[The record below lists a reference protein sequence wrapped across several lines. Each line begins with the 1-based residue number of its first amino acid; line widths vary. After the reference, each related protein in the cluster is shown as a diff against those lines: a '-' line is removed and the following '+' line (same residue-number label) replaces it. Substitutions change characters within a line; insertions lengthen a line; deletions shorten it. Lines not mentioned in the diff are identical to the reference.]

1 MALAEDEV
9 AYDPTSSLL
18 PDDLTS
24 EALMMPKANG
34 VLAGVDVALE
44 VFRETDPTLETSRLV
59 VDGSP
64 VERGMYVAAIRGRM
78 SSILRA
84 ERTALNFVQR
94 MSGIATA
101 VNGYVRAIDGLPTQ
115 MIDTR
120 KTLPGWRLLDKYA
133 VRMGGG
139 HNHRMSTGD
148 GILIKDN
155 HIAAMATRG
164 ESMTELI
171 QRAKHDAAHIIR
183 IEVECDTLDQVREA
197 VEAGADIILFDNMT
211 PDQMREGVAICKGR
225 ALTEASGGI
234 TIDTV
239 RDVAETGVRPA
250 LHRSRHTLGHG
261 ARHQPRGSR
270 ERGVNPLRLACAA
283 VGLLAL
289 AACGSDEPTPT
300 TSEPSGSQRIVLVGP
315 GFDVW
320 TVQEDGGNPEQLIG
334 GVSGES
340 RESGT
345 NIAFRTQQA
354 QSVRY
359 TWPTWSP
366 DGRFVALS
374 RTPGRDGNA
383 LASLE
388 LFDAD
393 GSTERQLHETRPGSL
408 GLVAG
413 GAPHYALWA
422 PTSEFLSFVAPRAPG
437 QGLGLFSIDPEGSEP
452 YEVAADAPL
461 YHVWSPDG
469 RHILVHQREQL
480 LLHDTH
486 NRSTFDLDA
495 DSLRY
500 RVPAFSPDG
509 ERLAYVVDE
518 GDVGKLVTSELDGTD
533 RVTLMELQGE
543 AAFAWSPAG
552 GTPCRCHE
560 ATIEAVLRCV
570 LHRGGGRIR
579 HR

>member
-1 MALAEDEV
+1 MLHHWHGTRDLIRMALAEDEV

-44 VFRETDPTLETSRLV
+44 VFRETDPTLETTRLV
-59 VDGSP
+59 DDGSP

-101 VNGYVRAIDGLPTQ
+101 VNGYVRAIEGLPTQ

-171 QRAKHDAAHIIR
+171 QRAKHDAAHTIR

-211 PDQMREGVAICKGR
+211 PEQMREGVAICKGR

-239 RDVAETGVRPA
+239 RDVAETGVDLLSTGAVTHSVTA
-250 LHRSRHTLGHG
+250 L
-261 ARHQPRGSR
+261 
-270 ERGVNPLRLACAA
+270 
-283 VGLLAL
+283 
-289 AACGSDEPTPT
+289 D
-300 TSEPSGSQRIVLVGP
+300 I
-315 GFDVW
+315 
-320 TVQEDGGNPEQLIG
+320 
-334 GVSGES
+334 
-340 RESGT
+340 
-345 NIAFRTQQA
+345 
-354 QSVRY
+354 
-359 TWPTWSP
+359 
-366 DGRFVALS
+366 
-374 RTPGRDGNA
+374 
-383 LASLE
+383 SLE
-388 LFDAD
+388 VRVD
-393 GSTERQLHETRPGSL
+393 G
-408 GLVAG
+408 
-413 GAPHYALWA
+413 
-422 PTSEFLSFVAPRAPG
+422 
-437 QGLGLFSIDPEGSEP
+437 
-452 YEVAADAPL
+452 
-461 YHVWSPDG
+461 
-469 RHILVHQREQL
+469 
-480 LLHDTH
+480 
-486 NRSTFDLDA
+486 
-495 DSLRY
+495 
-500 RVPAFSPDG
+500 
-509 ERLAYVVDE
+509 
-518 GDVGKLVTSELDGTD
+518 
-533 RVTLMELQGE
+533 
-543 AAFAWSPAG
+543 
-552 GTPCRCHE
+552 
-560 ATIEAVLRCV
+560 
-570 LHRGGGRIR
+570 
-579 HR
+579 

>member
-1 MALAEDEV
+1 MLHHWHGTRDLIRMALAEDEV

-44 VFRETDPTLETSRLV
+44 VFRETDPTLETTRLV
-59 VDGSP
+59 DDGSP

-171 QRAKHDAAHIIR
+171 RRAKRDAAHTIR

-211 PDQMREGVAICKGR
+211 PEQMREGVAICKGR

-239 RDVAETGVRPA
+239 RDVAETGVDLLSTGAVTHSVTA
-250 LHRSRHTLGHG
+250 L
-261 ARHQPRGSR
+261 
-270 ERGVNPLRLACAA
+270 
-283 VGLLAL
+283 
-289 AACGSDEPTPT
+289 D
-300 TSEPSGSQRIVLVGP
+300 I
-315 GFDVW
+315 
-320 TVQEDGGNPEQLIG
+320 
-334 GVSGES
+334 
-340 RESGT
+340 
-345 NIAFRTQQA
+345 
-354 QSVRY
+354 
-359 TWPTWSP
+359 
-366 DGRFVALS
+366 
-374 RTPGRDGNA
+374 
-383 LASLE
+383 SLE
-388 LFDAD
+388 VRVD
-393 GSTERQLHETRPGSL
+393 G
-408 GLVAG
+408 A
-413 GAPHYALWA
+413 
-422 PTSEFLSFVAPRAPG
+422 
-437 QGLGLFSIDPEGSEP
+437 
-452 YEVAADAPL
+452 
-461 YHVWSPDG
+461 
-469 RHILVHQREQL
+469 
-480 LLHDTH
+480 
-486 NRSTFDLDA
+486 
-495 DSLRY
+495 
-500 RVPAFSPDG
+500 
-509 ERLAYVVDE
+509 
-518 GDVGKLVTSELDGTD
+518 
-533 RVTLMELQGE
+533 
-543 AAFAWSPAG
+543 
-552 GTPCRCHE
+552 
-560 ATIEAVLRCV
+560 
-570 LHRGGGRIR
+570 
-579 HR
+579 

>member
-1 MALAEDEV
+1 MLHHWHGTRELIRMALAEDEV

-59 VDGSP
+59 DDGSP

-101 VNGYVRAIDGLPTQ
+101 VNGYVRAIEGLPTQ

-171 QRAKHDAAHIIR
+171 QRAKRDAAHTIR

-211 PDQMREGVAICKGR
+211 PEQMREGVAICKGR

-239 RDVAETGVRPA
+239 RDVAESGVDLLSTGAVTHSVTA
-250 LHRSRHTLGHG
+250 L
-261 ARHQPRGSR
+261 
-270 ERGVNPLRLACAA
+270 
-283 VGLLAL
+283 
-289 AACGSDEPTPT
+289 D
-300 TSEPSGSQRIVLVGP
+300 I
-315 GFDVW
+315 
-320 TVQEDGGNPEQLIG
+320 
-334 GVSGES
+334 
-340 RESGT
+340 
-345 NIAFRTQQA
+345 
-354 QSVRY
+354 
-359 TWPTWSP
+359 
-366 DGRFVALS
+366 
-374 RTPGRDGNA
+374 
-383 LASLE
+383 SLE
-388 LFDAD
+388 
-393 GSTERQLHETRPGSL
+393 
-408 GLVAG
+408 V
-413 GAPHYALWA
+413 
-422 PTSEFLSFVAPRAPG
+422 
-437 QGLGLFSIDPEGSEP
+437 
-452 YEVAADAPL
+452 
-461 YHVWSPDG
+461 
-469 RHILVHQREQL
+469 
-480 LLHDTH
+480 
-486 NRSTFDLDA
+486 
-495 DSLRY
+495 
-500 RVPAFSPDG
+500 RV
-509 ERLAYVVDE
+509 EE
-518 GDVGKLVTSELDGTD
+518 
-533 RVTLMELQGE
+533 
-543 AAFAWSPAG
+543 
-552 GTPCRCHE
+552 
-560 ATIEAVLRCV
+560 
-570 LHRGGGRIR
+570 
-579 HR
+579 

>member
-1 MALAEDEV
+1 MLHHWHGTRELIRMALAEDEV

-59 VDGSP
+59 DDGSP

-171 QRAKHDAAHIIR
+171 QRAKHDAAHTIR

-211 PDQMREGVAICKGR
+211 QQQMREGVAICKGR

-239 RDVAETGVRPA
+239 RDVAETGVDLLSTGAVTHSVTA
-250 LHRSRHTLGHG
+250 L
-261 ARHQPRGSR
+261 
-270 ERGVNPLRLACAA
+270 
-283 VGLLAL
+283 
-289 AACGSDEPTPT
+289 D
-300 TSEPSGSQRIVLVGP
+300 I
-315 GFDVW
+315 
-320 TVQEDGGNPEQLIG
+320 
-334 GVSGES
+334 
-340 RESGT
+340 
-345 NIAFRTQQA
+345 
-354 QSVRY
+354 
-359 TWPTWSP
+359 
-366 DGRFVALS
+366 
-374 RTPGRDGNA
+374 
-383 LASLE
+383 SLE
-388 LFDAD
+388 VRVD
-393 GSTERQLHETRPGSL
+393 G
-408 GLVAG
+408 
-413 GAPHYALWA
+413 
-422 PTSEFLSFVAPRAPG
+422 
-437 QGLGLFSIDPEGSEP
+437 
-452 YEVAADAPL
+452 
-461 YHVWSPDG
+461 
-469 RHILVHQREQL
+469 
-480 LLHDTH
+480 
-486 NRSTFDLDA
+486 
-495 DSLRY
+495 
-500 RVPAFSPDG
+500 
-509 ERLAYVVDE
+509 
-518 GDVGKLVTSELDGTD
+518 
-533 RVTLMELQGE
+533 
-543 AAFAWSPAG
+543 
-552 GTPCRCHE
+552 
-560 ATIEAVLRCV
+560 
-570 LHRGGGRIR
+570 
-579 HR
+579 

>member
-1 MALAEDEV
+1 MLHHWHGTRDLIRMALAEDEV

-34 VLAGVDVALE
+34 VLAGVEVALE
-44 VFRETDPTLETSRLV
+44 VFRETDPTLETTRLV
-59 VDGSP
+59 DDGSP

-101 VNGYVRAIDGLPTQ
+101 VNGYVRAIEGLPTQ

-171 QRAKHDAAHIIR
+171 RRAKRDAAHTIR

-239 RDVAETGVRPA
+239 RDVAESGVDLLSTGAVTHSVTA
-250 LHRSRHTLGHG
+250 L
-261 ARHQPRGSR
+261 
-270 ERGVNPLRLACAA
+270 
-283 VGLLAL
+283 
-289 AACGSDEPTPT
+289 D
-300 TSEPSGSQRIVLVGP
+300 I
-315 GFDVW
+315 
-320 TVQEDGGNPEQLIG
+320 
-334 GVSGES
+334 
-340 RESGT
+340 
-345 NIAFRTQQA
+345 
-354 QSVRY
+354 
-359 TWPTWSP
+359 
-366 DGRFVALS
+366 
-374 RTPGRDGNA
+374 
-383 LASLE
+383 SLE
-388 LFDAD
+388 VRVD
-393 GSTERQLHETRPGSL
+393 G
-408 GLVAG
+408 A
-413 GAPHYALWA
+413 
-422 PTSEFLSFVAPRAPG
+422 
-437 QGLGLFSIDPEGSEP
+437 
-452 YEVAADAPL
+452 
-461 YHVWSPDG
+461 
-469 RHILVHQREQL
+469 
-480 LLHDTH
+480 
-486 NRSTFDLDA
+486 
-495 DSLRY
+495 
-500 RVPAFSPDG
+500 
-509 ERLAYVVDE
+509 
-518 GDVGKLVTSELDGTD
+518 
-533 RVTLMELQGE
+533 
-543 AAFAWSPAG
+543 
-552 GTPCRCHE
+552 
-560 ATIEAVLRCV
+560 
-570 LHRGGGRIR
+570 
-579 HR
+579 

>member
-1 MALAEDEV
+1 MLHHWHGTRDLIRMALAEDEV

-44 VFRETDPTLETSRLV
+44 VFRETDPTLETTRLV
-59 VDGSP
+59 DDGSP

-171 QRAKHDAAHIIR
+171 QRAKHDAAHTIR

-239 RDVAETGVRPA
+239 RDVAETGVDLLSTGAVTHSVTA
-250 LHRSRHTLGHG
+250 L
-261 ARHQPRGSR
+261 
-270 ERGVNPLRLACAA
+270 
-283 VGLLAL
+283 
-289 AACGSDEPTPT
+289 D
-300 TSEPSGSQRIVLVGP
+300 I
-315 GFDVW
+315 
-320 TVQEDGGNPEQLIG
+320 
-334 GVSGES
+334 
-340 RESGT
+340 
-345 NIAFRTQQA
+345 
-354 QSVRY
+354 
-359 TWPTWSP
+359 
-366 DGRFVALS
+366 
-374 RTPGRDGNA
+374 
-383 LASLE
+383 SLE
-388 LFDAD
+388 VRVD
-393 GSTERQLHETRPGSL
+393 G
-408 GLVAG
+408 
-413 GAPHYALWA
+413 
-422 PTSEFLSFVAPRAPG
+422 
-437 QGLGLFSIDPEGSEP
+437 
-452 YEVAADAPL
+452 
-461 YHVWSPDG
+461 
-469 RHILVHQREQL
+469 
-480 LLHDTH
+480 
-486 NRSTFDLDA
+486 
-495 DSLRY
+495 
-500 RVPAFSPDG
+500 
-509 ERLAYVVDE
+509 
-518 GDVGKLVTSELDGTD
+518 
-533 RVTLMELQGE
+533 
-543 AAFAWSPAG
+543 
-552 GTPCRCHE
+552 
-560 ATIEAVLRCV
+560 
-570 LHRGGGRIR
+570 
-579 HR
+579 

>member
-1 MALAEDEV
+1 MLHHWHGTRDLIRMALAEDEV

-44 VFRETDPTLETSRLV
+44 VFRETDPTLETTRLV
-59 VDGSP
+59 DDGSP

-171 QRAKHDAAHIIR
+171 RRAKHDAAHTIR

-239 RDVAETGVRPA
+239 RDVAETGVDLLSTGAVTHSVTA
-250 LHRSRHTLGHG
+250 L
-261 ARHQPRGSR
+261 
-270 ERGVNPLRLACAA
+270 
-283 VGLLAL
+283 
-289 AACGSDEPTPT
+289 D
-300 TSEPSGSQRIVLVGP
+300 I
-315 GFDVW
+315 
-320 TVQEDGGNPEQLIG
+320 
-334 GVSGES
+334 
-340 RESGT
+340 
-345 NIAFRTQQA
+345 
-354 QSVRY
+354 
-359 TWPTWSP
+359 
-366 DGRFVALS
+366 
-374 RTPGRDGNA
+374 
-383 LASLE
+383 SLE
-388 LFDAD
+388 VHVD
-393 GSTERQLHETRPGSL
+393 G
-408 GLVAG
+408 A
-413 GAPHYALWA
+413 
-422 PTSEFLSFVAPRAPG
+422 
-437 QGLGLFSIDPEGSEP
+437 
-452 YEVAADAPL
+452 
-461 YHVWSPDG
+461 
-469 RHILVHQREQL
+469 
-480 LLHDTH
+480 
-486 NRSTFDLDA
+486 
-495 DSLRY
+495 
-500 RVPAFSPDG
+500 
-509 ERLAYVVDE
+509 
-518 GDVGKLVTSELDGTD
+518 
-533 RVTLMELQGE
+533 
-543 AAFAWSPAG
+543 
-552 GTPCRCHE
+552 
-560 ATIEAVLRCV
+560 
-570 LHRGGGRIR
+570 
-579 HR
+579 

>member
-1 MALAEDEV
+1 MLHHWHGTRELIRMALAEDEV

-44 VFRETDPTLETSRLV
+44 VFRETDPTLETTRLV
-59 VDGSP
+59 DDGSP

-164 ESMTELI
+164 ESMNELI
-171 QRAKHDAAHIIR
+171 QRAKHDAAHTIR

-211 PDQMREGVAICKGR
+211 PEQMREGVAICKGR

-239 RDVAETGVRPA
+239 RDVAETGVDLLSTGAVTHSVTA
-250 LHRSRHTLGHG
+250 L
-261 ARHQPRGSR
+261 
-270 ERGVNPLRLACAA
+270 
-283 VGLLAL
+283 
-289 AACGSDEPTPT
+289 D
-300 TSEPSGSQRIVLVGP
+300 I
-315 GFDVW
+315 
-320 TVQEDGGNPEQLIG
+320 
-334 GVSGES
+334 
-340 RESGT
+340 
-345 NIAFRTQQA
+345 
-354 QSVRY
+354 
-359 TWPTWSP
+359 
-366 DGRFVALS
+366 
-374 RTPGRDGNA
+374 
-383 LASLE
+383 SLE
-388 LFDAD
+388 VRVD
-393 GSTERQLHETRPGSL
+393 G
-408 GLVAG
+408 
-413 GAPHYALWA
+413 
-422 PTSEFLSFVAPRAPG
+422 
-437 QGLGLFSIDPEGSEP
+437 
-452 YEVAADAPL
+452 
-461 YHVWSPDG
+461 
-469 RHILVHQREQL
+469 
-480 LLHDTH
+480 
-486 NRSTFDLDA
+486 
-495 DSLRY
+495 
-500 RVPAFSPDG
+500 
-509 ERLAYVVDE
+509 
-518 GDVGKLVTSELDGTD
+518 
-533 RVTLMELQGE
+533 
-543 AAFAWSPAG
+543 
-552 GTPCRCHE
+552 
-560 ATIEAVLRCV
+560 
-570 LHRGGGRIR
+570 
-579 HR
+579 

>member
-1 MALAEDEV
+1 MLHHWHGTRELIRMALAEDEV

-59 VDGSP
+59 DDGSP

-171 QRAKHDAAHIIR
+171 QRAKHDAAHTIR
-183 IEVECDTLDQVREA
+183 IEVECDTLEQVREA

-239 RDVAETGVRPA
+239 RDVAETGVDLLSTGAVTHSVTA
-250 LHRSRHTLGHG
+250 L
-261 ARHQPRGSR
+261 
-270 ERGVNPLRLACAA
+270 
-283 VGLLAL
+283 
-289 AACGSDEPTPT
+289 D
-300 TSEPSGSQRIVLVGP
+300 I
-315 GFDVW
+315 
-320 TVQEDGGNPEQLIG
+320 
-334 GVSGES
+334 
-340 RESGT
+340 
-345 NIAFRTQQA
+345 
-354 QSVRY
+354 
-359 TWPTWSP
+359 
-366 DGRFVALS
+366 
-374 RTPGRDGNA
+374 
-383 LASLE
+383 SLE
-388 LFDAD
+388 V
-393 GSTERQLHETRPGSL
+393 H
-408 GLVAG
+408 VN
-413 GAPHYALWA
+413 
-422 PTSEFLSFVAPRAPG
+422 
-437 QGLGLFSIDPEGSEP
+437 EG
-452 YEVAADAPL
+452 
-461 YHVWSPDG
+461 
-469 RHILVHQREQL
+469 
-480 LLHDTH
+480 
-486 NRSTFDLDA
+486 
-495 DSLRY
+495 
-500 RVPAFSPDG
+500 
-509 ERLAYVVDE
+509 
-518 GDVGKLVTSELDGTD
+518 
-533 RVTLMELQGE
+533 
-543 AAFAWSPAG
+543 
-552 GTPCRCHE
+552 
-560 ATIEAVLRCV
+560 
-570 LHRGGGRIR
+570 
-579 HR
+579 

>member
-1 MALAEDEV
+1 MLHHWHGTRDLIRMALAEDEV

-44 VFRETDPTLETSRLV
+44 VFRETDPTLETTRLV
-59 VDGSP
+59 DDGSP

-171 QRAKHDAAHIIR
+171 QRAKRDAAHTIR

-239 RDVAETGVRPA
+239 RDVAETGVDLLSTGAVTHSVTA
-250 LHRSRHTLGHG
+250 L
-261 ARHQPRGSR
+261 
-270 ERGVNPLRLACAA
+270 
-283 VGLLAL
+283 
-289 AACGSDEPTPT
+289 D
-300 TSEPSGSQRIVLVGP
+300 I
-315 GFDVW
+315 
-320 TVQEDGGNPEQLIG
+320 
-334 GVSGES
+334 
-340 RESGT
+340 
-345 NIAFRTQQA
+345 
-354 QSVRY
+354 
-359 TWPTWSP
+359 
-366 DGRFVALS
+366 
-374 RTPGRDGNA
+374 
-383 LASLE
+383 SLE
-388 LFDAD
+388 VRVD
-393 GSTERQLHETRPGSL
+393 G
-408 GLVAG
+408 
-413 GAPHYALWA
+413 
-422 PTSEFLSFVAPRAPG
+422 
-437 QGLGLFSIDPEGSEP
+437 
-452 YEVAADAPL
+452 
-461 YHVWSPDG
+461 
-469 RHILVHQREQL
+469 
-480 LLHDTH
+480 
-486 NRSTFDLDA
+486 
-495 DSLRY
+495 
-500 RVPAFSPDG
+500 
-509 ERLAYVVDE
+509 
-518 GDVGKLVTSELDGTD
+518 
-533 RVTLMELQGE
+533 
-543 AAFAWSPAG
+543 
-552 GTPCRCHE
+552 
-560 ATIEAVLRCV
+560 
-570 LHRGGGRIR
+570 
-579 HR
+579 